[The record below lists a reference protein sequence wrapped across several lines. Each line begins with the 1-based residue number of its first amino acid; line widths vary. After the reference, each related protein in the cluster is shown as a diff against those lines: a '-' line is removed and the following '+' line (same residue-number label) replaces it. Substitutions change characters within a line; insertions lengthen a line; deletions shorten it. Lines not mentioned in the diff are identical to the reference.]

1 MGKRRKS
8 RAEPE
13 VFTASPSPSYSIS
26 DPALAEFLGLAGVW
40 GAEITEQQALSL
52 TAVHRAQSLISG
64 TIAGLPL
71 KVYEGIGP
79 ERHQIPHFLSTA
91 PAGPYDISR
100 FNWAEM
106 IVLHL
111 MNHAAAHLKSVGN
124 EGGGIPRMS

>member
-1 MGKRRKS
+1 MGKKRKD
-8 RAEPE
+8 RPAAE
-13 VFTASPSPSYSIS
+13 VFTASPSYSIS

-79 ERHQIPHFLSTA
+79 ERHQVPHFLSTN

-111 MNHAAAHLKSVGN
+111 LNHAEAYLKAVTN

>member
-1 MGKRRKS
+1 VGKKGRNRTAAVAQTFANS
-8 RAEPE
+8 PE
-13 VFTASPSPSYSIS
+13 YSIS

-79 ERHQIPHFLSTA
+79 ERHQIPHFLSTN
-91 PAGPYDISR
+91 PAGPYDVTS
-100 FNWAEM
+100 FTWAEM
-106 IVLHL
+106 ICLHL
-111 MNHAAAHLKSVGN
+111 LNHAEAYLKTITN